1 MPAKK
6 PAKPTRLQVKAD
18 KKDKVT
24 TMSKPKPA
32 PSAGRRVNPKAAKP
46 KPAPKPAAKPQ
57 MVNSN
62 SATMRQIQAKADAA
76 RARAQGKP
84 GITGPVKLPNSV
96 RAGRNLIREGANRS
110 RNLADSGQVRA
121 AAQRGQQA
129 VKAAKRNRAR
139 LAAGVG
145 RGAKEVAALKGGLSA
160 LRSGAGAA
168 GGTDML
174 LQGSQMLRGAMER
187 AGFKPPAGS
196 RSQAE
201 IAQRRNPPPKPAI
214 PRTVGPLP
222 KRLVKQGLDAQETK
236 ARKALDAR
244 KKANSPKPANLP
256 KPAPKPKPSSATTST
271 RSSAPARSSAATP
284 AKAKPPAASAT
295 SAERRVSA
303 STSNRESGNY
313 GTSKTNNPLMKDMV
327 ARMKAREDKAQAAA
341 ASKLTYKPNKDSGYT
356 PKDKVKGSKDYSS
369 QFKDMKGGSSRF
381 AAELKKKK
389 KPTK

>member
-6 PAKPTRLQVKAD
+6 KGPSMRENQQRKLTMQKIAKGGKQLSGVK
-18 KKDKVT
+18 
-24 TMSKPKPA
+24 KPA
-32 PSAGRRVNPKAAKP
+32 PPK
-46 KPAPKPAAKPQ
+46 

-62 SATMRQIQAKADAA
+62 SPAMRQIQAKAAAA

-96 RAGRNLIREGANRS
+96 RAGRNLIREGANRL

-129 VKAAKRNRAR
+129 VEAAKRNRAR

-201 IAQRRNPPPKPAI
+201 IAQRRNPPPKPAM
-214 PRTVGPLP
+214 PRTVGPSPWRLE
-222 KRLVKQGLDAQETK
+222 KRALADQE
-236 ARKALDAR
+236 RKASQALAAR
-244 KKANSPKPANLP
+244 KKATGSKE
-256 KPAPKPKPSSATTST
+256 
-271 RSSAPARSSAATP
+271 ATP
-284 AKAKPPAASAT
+284 NTAASFDDAFKD
-295 SAERRVSA
+295 ARRA
-303 STSNRESGNY
+303 
-313 GTSKTNNPLMKDMV
+313 
-327 ARMKAREDKAQAAA
+327 
-341 ASKLTYKPNKDSGYT
+341 
-356 PKDKVKGSKDYSS
+356 KVKTFTWRGKKYTTE
-369 QFKDMKGGSSRF
+369 MK
-381 AAELKKKK
+381 
-389 KPTK
+389 

>member
-18 KKDKVT
+18 KKDKVLTGPKGSKPQSTTTNRVRTQGGT

-32 PSAGRRVNPKAAKP
+32 PSAGRRTNPKAAKP
-46 KPAPKPAAKPQ
+46 KPAPKPAAPKAGPKPYQVSDPWAGPKRASIGNVKPGAATNPKRPPQ

-62 SATMRQIQAKADAA
+62 SATMRQIQAKAAAA

-84 GITGPVKLPNSV
+84 GITGPINPPNSA
-96 RAGRNLIREGANRS
+96 RAGKDLIREGANRL

-121 AAQRGQQA
+121 AQQA
-129 VKAAKRNRAR
+129 GTKAVEAAKRNRAR

-168 GGTDML
+168 GGIDML

-201 IAQRRNPPPKPAI
+201 IAQRRNPPAKPAM
-214 PRTVGPLP
+214 PRTVGPIP
-222 KRLVKQGLDAQETK
+222 KRLVKQGLDAQEAK

-244 KKANSPKPANLP
+244 KKATGSKE
-256 KPAPKPKPSSATTST
+256 
-271 RSSAPARSSAATP
+271 ATP
-284 AKAKPPAASAT
+284 NTAASFDDAFKD
-295 SAERRVSA
+295 ARRA
-303 STSNRESGNY
+303 
-313 GTSKTNNPLMKDMV
+313 
-327 ARMKAREDKAQAAA
+327 
-341 ASKLTYKPNKDSGYT
+341 
-356 PKDKVKGSKDYSS
+356 KVKTFTWRGKKYTTE
-369 QFKDMKGGSSRF
+369 MK
-381 AAELKKKK
+381 
-389 KPTK
+389 